1 MARIITAGG
10 ADRIAITIDTTT
22 AATPTTATLTT
33 TAQVMRTATATI
45 RTIGSPGSAN
55 GDGPD
60 DGAISFLDT
69 ILSERNFVT
78 GNSAARRR
86 ASFLGRLD
94 VPEREQE
101 SDIVDDLQHAA
112 GQERQAGK
120 RGGEHQ
126 AEAGGNMGE
135 HHGVDEPEAA
145 REPRRDRIGQRTEH
159 VGPEEEQA
167 GGRERQVDRKS

>member
-60 DGAISFLDT
+60 DGAISFLHT

-120 RGGEHQ
+120 RGGEQ
-126 AEAGGNMGE
+126 RARQRRTERRG
-135 HHGVDEPEAA
+135 EAA
-145 REPRRDRIGQRTEH
+145 RHRRD
-159 VGPEEEQA
+159 A
-167 GGRERQVDRKS
+167 GGRGALGRRDDRHHVGSAGRHVQLGERRT